1 MQDGSIRTAAT
12 VIRECF
18 ANFEAEV
25 AVRLALALDADT
37 VLRLTSG
44 AAEEERERH
53 PERACDTV
61 VLWQGPV
68 FAGQPDTG
76 QVGSLEA
83 EAVAWEAKC
92 ARAKT
97 VWAAL
102 GMQFHGRRPELMAIE
117 WDRDRVVVCI
127 KAASLA
133 DWDFWLTVIGAPVD
147 ADTRQAGY
155 AQLAFGT
162 RDGVPVHLVAH
173 DVPRLLSEAWEAARE
188 PYFLWGRV
196 YDLARP
202 LTDRNGDTWQH
213 HRFRPRDHVP
223 LLWRG
228 DRDEPSALTHLI
240 RDAGPLTAGAA
251 RFAPDPAAGA
261 AGFAPDPAAGAAG
274 FAPDPAA
281 GATLFSPDPATGASH
296 SAPDPA
302 GAEEG
307 GDA

>member
-1 MQDGSIRTAAT
+1 MQDGSIRTDAT
-12 VIRECF
+12 VLRECF
-18 ANFEAEV
+18 ATFEAEA
-25 AVRLALALDADT
+25 AVRLAVALDADT
-37 VLRLTSG
+37 VLRPTSG
-44 AAEEERERH
+44 TAEEELEPQRG
-53 PERACDTV
+53 RACDTAV
-61 VLWQGPV
+61 VWQGPV
-68 FAGQPDTG
+68 FVGQPETEP
-76 QVGSLEA
+76 VGSLEA

-102 GMQFHGRRPELMAIE
+102 GMQFHGHRPELMAIE

-162 RDGVPVHLVAH
+162 REGVPVHLVAH
-173 DVPRLLSEAWEAARE
+173 DVPRLLSEAWAAARE

-202 LTDRNGDTWQH
+202 LTDRNGETWHH

-240 RDAGPLTAGAA
+240 RDAGPLTADAA
-251 RFAPDPAAGA
+251 RSAPDPAAGA
-261 AGFAPDPAAGAAG
+261 AGFAFGPVAGAACFAPG
-274 FAPDPAA
+274 YTPDLAAGVSHFAPDPV
-281 GATLFSPDPATGASH
+281 
-296 SAPDPA
+296 

>member
-1 MQDGSIRTAAT
+1 MTQEGSIRTTAT

-18 ANFEAEV
+18 ATFEAEV
-25 AVRLALALDADT
+25 AVRVALALDTDT
-37 VLRLTSG
+37 VSRLTSG
-44 AAEEERERH
+44 TAEEEREPQRG
-53 PERACDTV
+53 RACDTV
-61 VLWQGPV
+61 VVRQGPV
-68 FAGQPDTG
+68 FAGQPETEP
-76 QVGSLEA
+76 VGSLEA

-102 GMQFHGRRPELMAIE
+102 GMQFHGHRPELMAIE

-173 DVPRLLSEAWEAARE
+173 DVPRLLSEAWAAARE

-202 LTDRNGDTWQH
+202 LTDRNGETWHH

-240 RDAGPLTAGAA
+240 RDAGPLTADAA
-251 RFAPDPAAGA
+251 RSAPDPAAGA
-261 AGFAPDPAAGAAG
+261 AGFAFGPVAGAVCFAPGYTPDLAAGVSH
-274 FAPDPAA
+274 PA
-281 GATLFSPDPATGASH
+281 S
-296 SAPDPA
+296 DPA

>member
-1 MQDGSIRTAAT
+1 MTQEGSIRTTAT

-18 ANFEAEV
+18 ATFEAEV
-25 AVRLALALDADT
+25 AVRVALALDTDT
-37 VLRLTSG
+37 VSRLTS
-44 AAEEERERH
+44 ATAEEERQPQLLGR
-53 PERACDTV
+53 DTV
-61 VLWQGPV
+61 VVRQGPV
-68 FAGQPDTG
+68 FAGQPETEP
-76 QVGSLEA
+76 VGSLEA

-102 GMQFHGRRPELMAIE
+102 GLQFHGHRPELMAIE

-133 DWDFWLTVIGAPVD
+133 DWDFWLTVIGAPVE

-173 DVPRLLSEAWEAARE
+173 DVPRLLSEAWAAARE

-202 LTDRNGDTWQH
+202 LTDRNGETWHH

-240 RDAGPLTAGAA
+240 RDAGPLTADAA
-251 RFAPDPAAGA
+251 RSAPDPAAGA
-261 AGFAPDPAAGAAG
+261 AGFAFGSVAGAVCFAPGYTPDPAAGV
-274 FAPDPAA
+274 
-281 GATLFSPDPATGASH
+281 SH
-296 SAPDPA
+296 PAPDPA

-307 GDA
+307 GDE